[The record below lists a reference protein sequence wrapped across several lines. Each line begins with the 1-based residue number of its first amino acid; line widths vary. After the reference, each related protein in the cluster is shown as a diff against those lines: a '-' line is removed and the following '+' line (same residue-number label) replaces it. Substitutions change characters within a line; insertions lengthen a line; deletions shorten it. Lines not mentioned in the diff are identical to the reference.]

1 MTRTTDGSA
10 GDADY
15 SRAGQDYRQYRRPE
29 PTFARAIARA
39 LGDARAVLDVLA
51 GAGSYEP
58 TDRQVTAV
66 EPSASMRARRPDTR
80 STAIDA
86 TAADLPFADDTFD
99 AAMTTFSLHEWD
111 DLERGL
117 AEVRRVTRGPIVVL
131 TFDPD
136 RIERSWLAEYAPEVL
151 AADARRHP
159 ALPRIADALG
169 DDTVTSTPL
178 PIPFTCV
185 EGFAEA
191 YYARPER
198 LLDPGVRQADPAWG
212 LVDEFTVRRSVAALR
227 TELESGEWDR
237 RHGSLRIRPTY
248 EGSVVLVTATPNRPR
263 PSLAGRA

>member
-10 GDADY
+10 GDADH
-15 SRAGQDYRQYRRPE
+15 RQHRRPE
-29 PTFARAIARA
+29 PAFARAVAKA
-39 LGDARAVLDVLA
+39 LGDARTVLDIGA
-51 GAGSYEP
+51 GAVPYTP
-58 TDRQVTAV
+58 TGRDVRTV
-66 EPSASMRARRPDTR
+66 EPG
-80 STAIDA
+80 
-86 TAADLPFADDTFD
+86 ADLPFADDTFD

-111 DLERGL
+111 HLERGL

-159 ALPRIADALG
+159 ALPRIADALV

-178 PIPFTCV
+178 PTPFTCV
-185 EGFAEA
+185 DGFAEA

-227 TELESGEWDR
+227 TALESGEWDR

-248 EGSVVLVTATPNRPR
+248 EGSVVLVAATPNRPR
-263 PSLAGRA
+263 PADHGCTDRRGLDTRS

>member
-1 MTRTTDGSA
+1 VTTTTDGSA
-10 GDADY
+10 GDADH
-15 SRAGQDYRQYRRPE
+15 RQHRRPE
-29 PTFARAIARA
+29 PAFARAVAKA
-39 LGDARAVLDVLA
+39 LGDARTVLDI
-51 GAGSYEP
+51 GAGSPSYAP
-58 TDRQVTAV
+58 IDRDVTAA
-66 EPSASMRARRPDTR
+66 EPAG
-80 STAIDA
+80 
-86 TAADLPFADDTFD
+86 DLPFADDTFD
-99 AAMTTFSLHEWD
+99 AAMTTFALHAWD

-185 EGFAEA
+185 DGFAEA

-198 LLDPGVRQADPAWG
+198 LLDPGVRQADPTWG
-212 LVDEFTVRRSVAALR
+212 LVDEFTVRGLGRP
-227 TELESGEWDR
+227 G
-237 RHGSLRIRPTY
+237 HGDAEPTA
-248 EGSVVLVTATPNRPR
+248 GGP
-263 PSLAGRA
+263 GRA

>member
-1 MTRTTDGSA
+1 VTRTTDGSA
-10 GDADY
+10 GDADH
-15 SRAGQDYRQYRRPE
+15 RQHRRPE
-29 PTFARAIARA
+29 PAFARAVAKA
-39 LGDARAVLDVLA
+39 LGDARTVLDIGA
-51 GAGSYEP
+51 GAAAGSYAP
-58 TDRQVTAV
+58 TDRDVTAV
-66 EPSASMRARRPDTR
+66 E
-80 STAIDA
+80 TAG
-86 TAADLPFADDTFD
+86 DLPFADDTFD
-99 AAMTTFSLHEWD
+99 AAMTTFSLPEWH

-117 AEVRRVTRGPIVVL
+117 AEARRVTRGPVVVL

-151 AADARRHP
+151 SADARRHP
-159 ALPRIADALG
+159 ALQRIADALG

-185 EGFAEA
+185 DGFAEA

-227 TELESGEWDR
+227 TALEAGEWDR

-263 PSLAGRA
+263 TDRAGLDTRS

>member
-10 GDADY
+10 GDAD
-15 SRAGQDYRQYRRPE
+15 RGQHRRPE
-29 PTFARAIARA
+29 PAFARAVAKA
-39 LGDARAVLDVLA
+39 LGDARTVLDLGA
-51 GAGSYEP
+51 GAGSGSYAP
-58 TDRQVTAV
+58 TDRDVTAV
-66 EPSASMRARRPDTR
+66 EPTE
-80 STAIDA
+80 
-86 TAADLPFADDTFD
+86 DLPFPDATFD
-99 AAMTTFSLHEWD
+99 AALTTFSLHEWD

-178 PIPFTCV
+178 PIPYTCV
-185 EGFAEA
+185 DGFAEA

-227 TELESGEWDR
+227 TALESGEWDR

-263 PSLAGRA
+263 TDRAGLDTRS

>member
-10 GDADY
+10 GDADH
-15 SRAGQDYRQYRRPE
+15 RQHRRPE
-29 PTFARAIARA
+29 PAFARAVAKA
-39 LGDARAVLDVLA
+39 LGDARTVLDVGAVA
-51 GAGSYEP
+51 GAAGSYAP
-58 TDRQVTAV
+58 TDRDLTVV
-66 EPSASMRARRPDTR
+66 EPSAE
-80 STAIDA
+80 
-86 TAADLPFADDTFD
+86 LPFADDTFD

-151 AADARRHP
+151 AAEARRHP

-185 EGFAEA
+185 DGFSEA

-198 LLDPGVRQADPAWG
+198 LLDPGVRQADPAWS

-227 TELESGEWDR
+227 TALESGEWDR

-248 EGSVVLVTATPNRPR
+248 EGSLVLVTATPN
-263 PSLAGRA
+263 

>member
-10 GDADY
+10 GDAD
-15 SRAGQDYRQYRRPE
+15 RRQHRRPE
-29 PTFARAIARA
+29 PAFARAVAKA
-39 LGDARAVLDVLA
+39 LGDARTVLDIGTA
-51 GAGSYEP
+51 ARSYAP
-58 TDRQVTAV
+58 TDRDVTAV
-66 EPSASMRARRPDTR
+66 EPAG
-80 STAIDA
+80 
-86 TAADLPFADDTFD
+86 DLPFPDDTFD

-117 AEVRRVTRGPIVVL
+117 AEARRVTRGPIVAL

-185 EGFAEA
+185 DGFSEA

-198 LLDPGVRQADPAWG
+198 LLDTGVRQADPAWG

-227 TELESGEWDR
+227 TALESGEWDR

-248 EGSVVLVTATPNRPR
+248 EGSVVLVTAATPNRPR
-263 PSLAGRA
+263 ADRAEVDTRS

>member
-10 GDADY
+10 GDADH
-15 SRAGQDYRQYRRPE
+15 RQHRRPE
-29 PTFARAIARA
+29 PAFARAVAKA
-39 LGDARAVLDVLA
+39 LGDARTVLDI
-51 GAGSYEP
+51 GAGTVPYTP
-58 TDRQVTAV
+58 TDRDVRTV
-66 EPSASMRARRPDTR
+66 EPG
-80 STAIDA
+80 
-86 TAADLPFADDTFD
+86 ADLPFADDTFD

-111 DLERGL
+111 HLERGL

-159 ALPRIADALG
+159 ALPRIADALVG
-169 DDTVTSTPL
+169 DTVTSTPL

-185 EGFAEA
+185 DGFAEA

-227 TELESGEWDR
+227 TALESGEWDR

-263 PSLAGRA
+263 PADHGCTDRRGLDTRS

>member
-1 MTRTTDGSA
+1 VTTTTDGSA
-10 GDADY
+10 GDADH
-15 SRAGQDYRQYRRPE
+15 RQHRRPE
-29 PTFARAIARA
+29 PAFARAVAKA
-39 LGDARAVLDVLA
+39 LGDARTVLDI
-51 GAGSYEP
+51 GAGSPSYAP
-58 TDRQVTAV
+58 IDRDVTAA
-66 EPSASMRARRPDTR
+66 EPAG
-80 STAIDA
+80 
-86 TAADLPFADDTFD
+86 DLPFADDTFD
-99 AAMTTFSLHEWD
+99 AAMTTFALHAWD

-185 EGFAEA
+185 DGFAEA

-198 LLDPGVRQADPAWG
+198 LLDPGVRQADPTWG

-227 TELESGEWDR
+227 TALESGEWDR

-263 PSLAGRA
+263 ADRAGLDTRS

>member
-10 GDADY
+10 GDADH
-15 SRAGQDYRQYRRPE
+15 RQHRRPE
-29 PTFARAIARA
+29 PAFARAVAKA
-39 LGDARAVLDVLA
+39 LGEARTVLDVGA
-51 GAGSYEP
+51 GAVSYAP
-58 TDRQVTAV
+58 TDRDVTTV
-66 EPSASMRARRPDTR
+66 EPAG
-80 STAIDA
+80 
-86 TAADLPFADDTFD
+86 DLRFADDTFD
-99 AAMTTFSLHEWD
+99 AAMTTFSLHEWH

-151 AADARRHP
+151 AAEARRHP

-185 EGFAEA
+185 DGFAEA

-227 TELESGEWDR
+227 AALESGEWDR

-263 PSLAGRA
+263 ADRAGLDTRS

>member
-1 MTRTTDGSA
+1 VTRTTDGSA
-10 GDADY
+10 GDADH
-15 SRAGQDYRQYRRPE
+15 RRHRRPE
-29 PTFARAIARA
+29 PAFARAVAKA
-39 LGDARAVLDVLA
+39 LGDARTVLDIGA
-51 GAGSYEP
+51 AAGSYAP
-58 TDRQVTAV
+58 TDRDVTAV
-66 EPSASMRARRPDTR
+66 QPAR
-80 STAIDA
+80 
-86 TAADLPFADDTFD
+86 DLPFAGDAFD

-185 EGFAEA
+185 DGFAEA

-227 TELESGEWDR
+227 SALESGEWDR

-248 EGSVVLVTATPNRPR
+248 EGSVVLVTATPDRPR
-263 PSLAGRA
+263 TDRAGLDTRS